1 MNKKHVLLSAFLI
14 AALATLNV
22 KQGTSKIAG
31 PPVGSVNDPITQVT
45 CAQSGCHPSSA
56 ITPING
62 DLNLK
67 IGVGNPTS
75 NLDGFVYTPGTQYS
89 IGLSL
94 VQAVT
99 ALHPF
104 YGFQIVA
111 LDANNKQ
118 AGIMAT
124 LANSL
129 NTKIVTDTGATP
141 RQYMGHKA
149 AGTNRTWSFKW
160 TSPGTCVGPIT
171 FYYAYNK
178 CASDSSHPTVP
189 SGTIYAGTA
198 TITCN
203 GVGIEDISSKVNDLN
218 IFPNPVSNRF
228 GLYFTLKENSSV
240 NAQLY
245 SLNGELLKQ
254 LINEKI
260 NEGTVNRQFDV
271 NNLSAGIYLLKLNV
285 GEASVTRKIVIQ

>member
-1 MNKKHVLLSAFLI
+1 MNKKHVLLSVFLV
-14 AALATLNV
+14 ATLAILNV
-22 KQGTSKIAG
+22 KQGASKIAG
-31 PPVGSVNDPITQVT
+31 PPAGSVNDPITQVT

-75 NLDGFVYTPGTQYS
+75 DLNGFVYTPGTQYS

-94 VQAVT
+94 QQAVT
-99 ALHPF
+99 ALHPY

-124 LANSL
+124 LANSP
-129 NTKIVTDTGATP
+129 NTKIVTDTAATP

-149 AGTNRTWSFKW
+149 AGTNRTWGFKW
-160 TSPGTCVGPIT
+160 TSPGTCVGPVT

-178 CASDSSHPTVP
+178 CASDSLNPTVP

-198 TITCN
+198 TSTCN
-203 GVGIEDISSKVNDLN
+203 GVGIQDITSKVADLY
-218 IFPNPVSNRF
+218 IFPNPITNRF
-228 GLYFTLKENSSV
+228 GLSFILKETAQTT
-240 NAQLY
+240 AQLY
-245 SLNGELLKQ
+245 SLNGELLSQ

-260 NEGTVNRQFDV
+260 NEGAVNRQFDV
-271 NNLSAGIYLLKLNV
+271 NGLSAGIYLVKLTV
-285 GEASVTRKIVIQ
+285 GDASVTRKIVVQ